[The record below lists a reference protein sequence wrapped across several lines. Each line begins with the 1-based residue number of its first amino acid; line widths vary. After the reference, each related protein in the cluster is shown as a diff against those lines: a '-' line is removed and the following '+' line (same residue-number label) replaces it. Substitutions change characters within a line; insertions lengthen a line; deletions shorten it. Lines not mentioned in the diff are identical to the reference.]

1 MFGLCGRHLAIRASH
16 ASGTR
21 LHRPGARL
29 RAQNLITSPA
39 YVAIREADEFHE
51 KWTRPNQLWQTEFTY
66 LKVIGCSLQPSTR
79 FIMSQSAPLP
89 VIVIPNATFLS
100 NVV

>member
-1 MFGLCGRHLAIRASH
+1 MFGLCCRHLAIRASH

-39 YVAIREADEFHE
+39 YVAIRAADEFHE
-51 KWTRPNQLWQTEFTY
+51 KWTRPNQLSQTEFTY

-79 FIMSQSAPLP
+79 FILPQSAPLP

-100 NVV
+100 KAV